1 MKSQQIQSKVVGFGH
16 LGWTLRSASL
26 CETPRQCFA
35 GAAEDLA
42 RTPPARGKKKHNP
55 SPPLLEPWHRTRS
68 SPTKRRSWTST
79 WLKRM
84 NRCSSFRGWR
94 RCRQVCSRNPRNVFF
109 FYFAFIDFGIFRSSA
124 TLSLLF
130 FEEVLLAKACGVQGG
145 SAAGVVVEMVPIF
158 IGLG

>member
-1 MKSQQIQSKVVGFGH
+1 MASYEVKPNEEAIVDKYLAQKDEPLFFISWV
-16 LGWTLRSASL
+16 ASL
-26 CETPRQCFA
+26 
-35 GAAEDLA
+35 
-42 RTPPARGKKKHNP
+42 
-55 SPPLLEPWHRTRS
+55 SPGLLPKS
-68 SPTKRRSWTST
+68 AKR
-79 WLKRM
+79 
-84 NRCSSFRGWR
+84 
-94 RCRQVCSRNPRNVFF
+94 FF